1 MQMQKSALSFA
12 LAVALLGITSSCLAQ
27 DAAPMDRPHRRGLG
41 AEMQQRPDAQ
51 PQPQPSALP
60 PTPPTTMPAPLT
72 ATAPATIITT
82 TKPHH
87 AQVSYNNGLLDIR
100 ANDSSLNQI
109 LRSISRETGLKI
121 SGGVADQRVFG
132 NYGPA
137 STSEILAT
145 LLDGTG
151 TNILLTEG
159 GADKAPE
166 LVLTP
171 RGGGPTPPNP
181 SAADF
186 DGDTPDPVPA
196 SAQAVDRATD
206 QPPPPRGFAGQ
217 AQPVPAQA
225 VQTAQPLANTQ
236 SSAQQLPTPQAAPQ
250 TSGPVQIPQPANN
263 ILGSSLNTTPTA
275 SQIPTTNSVPLDAI
289 PTPSTTTGGSG
300 IVDSANPPAP
310 DSTTGAT
317 PSTPQSIYKQLLEM
331 QQKQQKPAPAAPTP
345 APQQ

>member
-1 MQMQKSALSFA
+1 MQMQKSTLTFA
-12 LAVALLGITSSCLAQ
+12 LTAMLLVAASPCLAQ
-27 DAAPMDRPHRRGLG
+27 EGPQMVRPHRDFS
-41 AEMQQRPDAQ
+41 RPMPQQ
-51 PQPQPSALP
+51 PQPQQQPSALP
-60 PTPPTTMPAPLT
+60 PTPPTTMTAPLA
-72 ATAPATIITT
+72 ATAPATNITT
-82 TKPHH
+82 SKPHH

-121 SGGVADQRVFG
+121 TGGVADQRVFG

-151 TNILLTEG
+151 TNVLLTEG

-186 DGDTPDPVPA
+186 DGDTPDNT
-196 SAQAVDRATD
+196 AQDTQRDR
-206 QPPPPRGFAGQ
+206 PSPPRGFAGQ

-225 VQTAQPLANTQ
+225 VRTEQPLSNTQ
-236 SSAQQLPTPQAAPQ
+236 QNVQLPTTQDAPQ
-250 TSGPVQIPQPANN
+250 TSGPVQIPQSANN
-263 ILGSSLNTTPTA
+263 VLGSSLNSTPTA

-289 PTPSTTTGGSG
+289 PTPSTTAGGPG
-300 IVDSANPPAP
+300 IVDSANPPAA
-310 DSTTGAT
+310 DSTTGTA
-317 PSTPQSIYKQLLEM
+317 PSTPQSIYQQLLDM
-331 QQKQQKPAPAAPTP
+331 QQKQQKQKQATPTP